1 MESVFDTLGKFKFWS
16 KDESSLLNFTSNC
29 TKKVELIRKKGS
41 VSLRKTYG
49 ISKNALVELDEN
61 NNGVKYTCLDFKL
74 LEPFMEVAGNIS
86 VFGFKLGTKDFFVDS
101 SLILDNIIEEFRGSC
116 ILTEFEEDFAIIK
129 QLGMGST
136 SQVYLV
142 QELLTCRDFAAKCIT
157 KKKLTEVPN
166 LFRNLIQEI
175 KVLRQVEHPSI
186 VKLFYVYE
194 TQYCIYLILEYSPY
208 GDLYKRILQ
217 KKTFSEKDSIS
228 FAKNL
233 LEVLEYLHSKSI
245 VHRDI
250 KLENIIMSSENDYA
264 FKLIDFGLSF
274 FNDQHGCE
282 KCGSP
287 GYIAPEVLEG
297 IPYNHKI
304 DVFGAGVLVYIT
316 LTGNHPFN
324 ASNSEKI
331 LNNNLKCSYKP
342 EALKGLARDFVTKML
357 VKDPEERL
365 DIWQLLDHPWF
376 YGCRRSSVC
385 TLLASSSTGLGSLYL
400 NS

>member
-1 MESVFDTLGKFKFWS
+1 MESVFDSLGKFKFWS
-16 KDESSLLNFTSNC
+16 KDESSLLALTSNC
-29 TKKVELIRKKGS
+29 TKKVSLIRKKGPNS
-41 VSLRKTYG
+41 VRKSYG
-49 ISKNALVELDEN
+49 ISKNALIELDDSDQ
-61 NNGVKYTCLDFKL
+61 GVKYTCLDFKL
-74 LEPFMEVAGNIS
+74 LEPFVEEAGNIS

-101 SLILDNIIEEFRGSC
+101 SLVLDSIIEEFRGSC
-116 ILTEFEEDFAIIK
+116 VLTEFEEDFAVIK
-129 QLGMGST
+129 LLGKGSS

-142 QELLTCRDFAAKCIT
+142 QELLTCRDFAAKCIN
-157 KKKLTEVPN
+157 KKKLTETPN

-175 KVLRQVEHPSI
+175 RVLRQVDHPSI

-194 TQYCIYLILEYSPY
+194 TQYCIYLVLEYSPY

-217 KKTFSEKDSIS
+217 KKTFDEKDSMR
-228 FAKNL
+228 FARNL

-250 KLENIIMSSENDYA
+250 KLENIVMSSENDYA
-264 FKLIDFGLSF
+264 FKLIDFGLSYCYE
-274 FNDQHGCE
+274 QHNSE

-297 IPYNHKI
+297 FPYNHKI

-324 ASNSEKI
+324 ASNNEKI
-331 LNNNLKCSYKP
+331 IHNNQNCLYKP

-357 VKDPEERL
+357 VKDPEERYE
-365 DIWQLLDHPWF
+365 IWQLLDHPWL

-385 TLLASSSTGLGSLYL
+385 TLLASSSTGLGSII
-400 NS
+400 S